1 MYVYKLY
8 ACMYVNIH
16 CYICYIYEYFVC
28 ICIHIYNFAER
39 LFAMYF

>member
-16 CYICYIYEYFVC
+16 YYIYEYFVC